1 MNNNQSILPR
11 GHFAG
16 IMAHRGSTGY
26 IENYDNP
33 YAPINASS
41 RLSNRGPPLTLPSM
55 RQYDHNSTK
64 SLRSAS
70 GGAERVSSYQ
80 NEAERQDVM
89 KRLNEQQAK
98 YQRLIVKQR
107 PSNQAVQIPMKSK
120 TSQLEYK
127 NLASLQK
134 AKKSATG
141 PRSRY

>member
-11 GHFAG
+11 GHFTG

-26 IENYDNP
+26 IENNYDNP

-41 RLSNRGPPLTLPSM
+41 RLSNRGQPLTLPSM
-55 RQYDHNSTK
+55 RQYDHYSAQ

-80 NEAERQDVM
+80 NDAQRQDVM

-98 YQRLIVKQR
+98 YQRLLVKQR
-107 PSNQAVQIPMKSK
+107 PN
-120 TSQLEYK
+120 
-127 NLASLQK
+127 N
-134 AKKSATG
+134 
-141 PRSRY
+141 